1 MKKLEKFSMF
11 VLLYNI
17 FVIMVGSF
25 VRATGAGARCEAHWP
40 TCNGEVLPTDPQL
53 EAIIEFTHR
62 LTSGLTIILVLI
74 LFVWVYRVYC
84 KGSKIRKAA
93 FFILVFVIFQVL
105 IGAGLELFEV
115 FGENSSVLRVL
126 VIALHLINTFLILA
140 SNALVYEWVKFGEPG
155 GMKITRGARQFFATL
170 GILFLLLG
178 ATGAMTALGDPF
190 IKAESLPQGL
200 TQDFTGENLLV
211 KLRIY
216 HPLIGI
222 LIAILVYLLFINF
235 LKNIKNIKMNQYYKK
250 LSFLFILQL
259 VIGGINFFLLAPI
272 WLQII
277 HLLMADVVWV
287 FFILW
292 MNQVIYYGFVP
303 SMPDKPTGPEQ
314 GREIALKSCLNDK
327 KTYFQTLEKSDI
339 VFCKFH

>member
-17 FVIMVGSF
+17 FVILVGSF
-25 VRATGAGARCEAHWP
+25 VRATGSGAGCGAHWP
-40 TCNGEVLPTDPQL
+40 TCNGEVLPTDPQF
-53 EAIIEFTHR
+53 ETIIEFTHR

-93 FFILVFVIFQVL
+93 FFILFFVIFEAL
-105 IGAGLELFEV
+105 IGAGLELFKV
-115 FGENSSVLRVL
+115 VGENSSVLRVL
-126 VIALHLINTFLILA
+126 VITLHLINTFLILA

-155 GMKITRGARQFFATL
+155 AMKITRGARQFFATL

-178 ATGAMTALGDPF
+178 ATGTITALSDPF
-190 IKAESLPQGL
+190 FPAESLAQGL
-200 TQDFTGENLLV
+200 AQDFSSENLLI

-235 LKNIKNIKMNQYYKK
+235 LKKIKNVKMN
-250 LSFLFILQL
+250 
-259 VIGGINFFLLAPI
+259 
-272 WLQII
+272 
-277 HLLMADVVWV
+277 
-287 FFILW
+287 
-292 MNQVIYYGFVP
+292 
-303 SMPDKPTGPEQ
+303 
-314 GREIALKSCLNDK
+314 
-327 KTYFQTLEKSDI
+327 
-339 VFCKFH
+339 